1 MRGATVAQLRRGAA
15 LRVSIHAPHARGD
28 ESEQSPTLSV
38 QLFQSTPLMRGATC
52 GALPG
57 LPRSQ
62 FQSTPL
68 MRGATTKAQS
78 DIDQFK
84 FQSTPLMRGATA
96 LLDGETI
103 TREFQS
109 TPLMRGATFGT
120 RHVILFQQVSIHAP
134 HARGDQS
141 ARTSTWPRTCFNPR
155 PSCEGRRARSW
166 CSSSGWEFQSTPLMR
181 GATWVT
187 NVYTKAQTF
196 QSTPLMRGA
205 TPRRTASPCP

>member
-1 MRGATVAQLRRGAA
+1 MRGATRLASGRQA
-15 LRVSIHAPHARGD
+15 LKS
-28 ESEQSPTLSV
+28 
-38 QLFQSTPLMRGATC
+38 
-52 GALPG
+52 
-57 LPRSQ
+57 
-62 FQSTPL
+62 
-68 MRGATTKAQS
+68 
-78 DIDQFK
+78 

-155 PSCEGRRARSW
+155 PSCEGRLVPVLPARLGEGVSIHAPHARGDLGLVSRTSSSSSFNPRPSCEGRLPHVGRRAR
-166 CSSSGWEFQSTPLMR
+166 GGRFQSTPLMR
-181 GATWVT
+181 GAT
-187 NVYTKAQTF
+187 
-196 QSTPLMRGA
+196 A
-205 TPRRTASPCP
+205 TILACQRL